1 MFTPIAAAFIVFI
14 TVVIFLFVAQRLLRI
29 ALKLAIVCALFIS
42 LLVIAGVGWW
52 RGWFAFRS
60 FQHPVIQSNQ
70 RGNVN
75 RRTPR

>member
-1 MFTPIAAAFIVFI
+1 MLTPIAAAFIVFI
-14 TVVIFLFVAQRLLRI
+14 TVAVFLFVARRLLRI

-60 FQHPVIQSNQ
+60 FQHPVIQSNRQ
-70 RGNVN
+70 ANVN
-75 RRTPR
+75 RRRP

>member
-1 MFTPIAAAFIVFI
+1 MFTPIAAGFIVFI
-14 TVVIFLFVAQRLLRI
+14 AVAIFLFIARRLLRI
-29 ALKLAIVCALFIS
+29 AFKLAIVCALFIS
-42 LLVIAGVGWW
+42 LLVVAGVGWW

-60 FQHPVIQSNQ
+60 FQHRVIQSNQ